1 MPIYEMICECG
12 KTKDYLSERFL
23 SIKDTEDII
32 CKCGK
37 KMSRLIPNF
46 YWKFGGRN
54 VMSSRTDIEMDTMSM
69 QDSMES
75 FSK

>member
-32 CKCGK
+32 CECGK
-37 KMSRLIPNF
+37 
-46 YWKFGGRN
+46 
-54 VMSSRTDIEMDTMSM
+54 
-69 QDSMES
+69 
-75 FSK
+75 